1 MYKQILTKIKEYDT
15 IIIHRHIQPD
25 VDALGSQIGLKGL
38 IKDNFPEKTVYAVGD
53 MTVFD
58 FLGEM
63 DEIPDAA
70 FQGAL
75 SIVVDVAQT
84 ARVSD
89 DRFRLAEETMVID
102 HHKNDT
108 DFADVFISRPDYI
121 ATALII
127 AEMCQEHGLHVGED
141 VATALFAGIVTDS
154 GRFLYPSTDALTF
167 RMAAFLCDQG
177 ARIQEIY
184 DSLYDEDLNLK
195 RLKGYFINNFRTTTN
210 HVAYMKNDSDLK
222 EQYDVSTFTVSRGMV
237 NQMAGIKGIP
247 AWANFTEDDDG
258 QIQCELRSKSA
269 SIVDIAMKY
278 GGGGHDLACGCTV
291 ESWETTDRI
300 LADLDARFEREENNG

>member
-1 MYKQILTKIKEYDT
+1 MYRKIMEKIQAYDN

-25 VDALGSQIGLKGL
+25 LDALGSQIGLKEI
-38 IKDNFPEKTVYAVGD
+38 IKDNYPEKTVHVVGD

-58 FLGEM
+58 FLGDM
-63 DEIPDAA
+63 DEIPDSA
-70 FQGAL
+70 FEGAL
-75 SIVVDVAQT
+75 SIVLDVAQK

-102 HHKNDT
+102 HHRTDT
-108 DFADVFISRPDYI
+108 DFADNFISRPDYI

-127 AEMCQEHGLHVGED
+127 TEMCTENDLYVSED
-141 VATALFAGIVTDS
+141 AATCLFAGIVTDS
-154 GRFLYPSTDALTF
+154 GRFLYPSTDAFTF
-167 RMAAFLCDQG
+167 RMAAFLHDKG

-195 RLKGYFINNFRTTTN
+195 RLKGYFINNFRTTDH
-210 HVAYMKNDSDLK
+210 HVAYMKNSRDLK
-222 EQYDVSTFTVSRGMV
+222 ERYDVSTFTVSRGMV
-237 NQMAGIKGIP
+237 NQMAGINGIP

-258 QIQCELRSKSA
+258 MIQCELRSKSV
-269 SIVDIAMKY
+269 SIVDIAKKY

-291 ESWETTDRI
+291 ESWELTDRI
-300 LADLDARFEREENNG
+300 LADLDARFERKETDG